1 MIALRNTGNLQE
13 ETMYSGVMKG
23 VAATVIAAVT
33 QLSVAETS
41 IKVQNLSDIN
51 TNKSSV
57 YSYNN
62 YGQTFQYT
70 EGESSALLFMG
81 RTPEE
86 GVELW
91 IAKEDM
97 SVEMVA
103 DIYPGMKDSQPKFF
117 ASYNGQVF
125 FSAEGPDGRELY
137 VYDGSTVE
145 LVMDINPDGSSE
157 PEQLTEYQGH
167 LYFVADDGFH
177 GRELWRTDG
186 SLTERL
192 SDINNEGDS
201 AIANLTPFGDWM
213 YFTANNVVQGHEL
226 YRTDGETT
234 ELFKEFRAGNS
245 HGVKHESPMIVY
257 GDKLLVHAYTNVVGY
272 ELHFVAD
279 DHQTVPLLFDAVVG
293 AESITAIEEMH
304 IAPDGLLYFT
314 PQIGVHEELWS
325 YDGVNLP
332 VKEAEQ
338 DTIDFLCDFNEQLFF
353 ASNVLE
359 GNGVELYSMQNGNPN
374 FYNGIEGDLADI
386 NYGDASSNPNS
397 CVVHDDVMYF
407 KAFATD
413 RGDELLKLTQGS
425 IDVEVAYETF
435 EGQDYDTFGVLGL
448 MPNGIVV
455 YEGLN
460 RKLSLLDPNTSATTA
475 FTVAQASGVDSAN
488 VNNWTKAE
496 VEFEGNLY
504 FTAYTED
511 HGVELWRTDGH
522 DAELVHDVN
531 PGKASSRP
539 GNFMEYDNW
548 LYFAATTLNEGRELW
563 RTNGETTELFADL
576 EEGPDSSYPTQL
588 IPFYGYLFFVATVDG
603 LGGELIATNGDDI
616 EVALDLNPGAGSSD
630 PAGLTVFKDMLVFS
644 ANDGTHGRELW
655 VYIQPGQYQIVSD
668 INPGASSSNPSL
680 LMKVGD
686 TLYFAASTDALGR
699 EMWSTDMDNYIEPL
713 LDIYPGANSSS
724 PGLPISHQDSLYF
737 TASSDTGRKV
747 WRATG
752 DSVSEVASEV
762 GLSFGSVA
770 STGENLYV
778 LATNQAYGTELWEMQ
793 NDNFVLVHDLIPG
806 EGSILSSLAVSNGHL
821 LGFSASSSGT
831 DGIYLLSGEAE
842 NEWSKVS
849 MPGMDYLR
857 MSSFNA
863 MTYGK
868 YLIAQGCNN
877 AVGCEFFKVVFNELP
892 VINVT
897 APDEVD
903 ETAEVVVNASGSIDN
918 DGIITEISLVQLS
931 GPSVSL
937 SQSESGV
944 FSFTAPEVDED
955 IVISFE
961 VEVIDDDADVVTQ
974 TININVLQVADDQND
989 DDNQGGGGTINPT
1002 PAPSG
1007 GSGGGSAGLLLLLL
1021 LGVRLFGSQ
1030 LFGRN

>member
-1 MIALRNTGNLQE
+1 
-13 ETMYSGVMKG
+13 MYSSVIKG

-33 QLSVAETS
+33 QLTVAETS

-57 YSYNN
+57 YSYSS
-62 YGQTFQYT
+62 YGQAFPFSD
-70 EGESSALLFMG
+70 GDSSALLFMG
-81 RTPEE
+81 RSPEE

-91 IAKEDM
+91 AAKEDM

-103 DIYPGMKDSQPKFF
+103 DIYPGMKDSHPKLFT
-117 ASYNGQVF
+117 SYSGQVF

-137 VYDGSTVE
+137 IYDGSTVE

-157 PEQLTEYQGH
+157 PEQLTEYQGY
-167 LYFVADDGFH
+167 LYFVADDGVH

-186 SLTERL
+186 SQTERL

-226 YRTDGETT
+226 YRTNGETT

-293 AESITAIEEMH
+293 ADSITAIEEMH

-325 YDGVNLP
+325 YNGVNIP
-332 VKEAEQ
+332 EKEAEQ
-338 DTIDFLCDFNEQLFF
+338 DTIDFLCDFDGALMLS
-353 ASNVLE
+353 SNVLE
-359 GNGVELYSMQNGNPN
+359 GNGVELYRVKSGQVDLFFGL
-374 FYNGIEGDLADI
+374 EGEIADI
-386 NYGDASSNPNS
+386 NSGAESSNPNS
-397 CVVHDDVMYF
+397 CVVYNNVMYF
-407 KAFATD
+407 KAVATD
-413 RGDELLKLTQGS
+413 RGEELLKLTLGS
-425 IDVEVAYETF
+425 FDIELAYETL
-435 EGQDYDTFGVLGL
+435 EGQPSDTLGVLGVL
-448 MPNGIVV
+448 PNGPVV

-460 RKLSLLDPNTSATTA
+460 RKVRLFDSNNSETNDFN
-475 FTVAQASGVDSAN
+475 VAQASGVDSGN

-496 VEFEGNLY
+496 VEFQGELY
-504 FTAYTED
+504 FTAYTEEF
-511 HGVELWRTDGH
+511 GVELWRTDGH
-522 DAELVHDVN
+522 DAELVHDIN
-531 PGKASSRP
+531 SGKAGSKP
-539 GNFMEYDNW
+539 ANFMEYDNW

-563 RTNGETTELFADL
+563 RTNGEITELFADL
-576 EEGPDSSYPTQL
+576 EEGPESSYPTEL
-588 IPFYGYLFFVATVDG
+588 IPFYGYLFFVATIDG

-630 PAGLTVFKDMLVFS
+630 PAGLTLFNDMLVFA

-655 VYIQPGQYQIVSD
+655 VYIEPGQYQIVSD
-668 INPGASSSNPSL
+668 INPGASSSNPSQL
-680 LMKVGD
+680 IKVGS
-686 TLYFAASTDALGR
+686 TLYFSASTPQLGR
-699 EMWSTDMDNYIEPL
+699 EKWSTDMDSYIEPL

-724 PGLPISHQDSLYF
+724 PGAPISHQGSLYF

-752 DSVSEVASEV
+752 DTVTEVASEAD
-762 GLSFGSVA
+762 LSFGTIA
-770 STGENLYV
+770 STGENLYA

-793 NDNFVLVHDLIPG
+793 NDNFVLVQDFTPG

-842 NEWSKVS
+842 DEWNKVS

-868 YLIAQGCNN
+868 YLITRGCNN
-877 AVGCEFFKVVFNELP
+877 DVGCEFFKVVFNELP
-892 VINVT
+892 VISVT

-903 ETAEVVVNASGSIDN
+903 ETLEVVIDASGSTDS
-918 DGIITEISLVQLS
+918 DGIITDISLVQLS
-931 GPSVSL
+931 GPAVSL
-937 SQSESGV
+937 SQPETGV

-955 IVISFE
+955 ILISFE
-961 VEVIDDDADVVTQ
+961 IEVVDDDLDVTKQ
-974 TININVLQVADDQND
+974 TLNINVLHVADE
-989 DDNQGGGGTINPT
+989 QGGGDDQGGDTPNPT
-1002 PAPSG
+1002 PPSSG

-1021 LGVRLFGSQ
+1021 LGVRLFGSK